1 MLIIYGKSGVTFA
14 KDLYY
19 DPSGKN
25 PKKTDDWEQAKA
37 LGIKLVDDYLGTFK
51 GLAKWLKDTK
61 AFAYKHG
68 YVETMFGRRRRL
80 PDLKSKVPTLKA
92 NAERQAINAPIQGT
106 GSDFTLLS
114 IIKIQNWLET
124 NHLKTKM
131 VATVHDSIVFDVY
144 IPELPIVSKAVKDI
158 MEHVHED
165 YIDSPVPIIADLEL
179 GGNYGSTFEV
189 ELEDCQNIHSVKEYQ
204 DWEHQRKI
212 EKYKK
217 EVTNLKN
224 QGWDITQVVDF
235 LVQHNRPA
243 MELSSYIESVYKDI
257 S

>member
-25 PKKTDDWEQAKA
+25 PKKTDDWEVAKSQ
-37 LGIKLVDDYLGTFK
+37 GIKLVNDYLNAFS

-61 AFAYKHG
+61 AFAYKKG

-114 IIKIQNWLET
+114 IIQIQNWLES
-124 NHLKTKM
+124 NNLKSKM
-131 VATVHDSIVFDVY
+131 IATVHDSIVFDIY
-144 IPELPIVSKAVKDI
+144 IPELHIVSEAVKNI
-158 MEHVHED
+158 MEHVHEK
-165 YIDSPVPIIADLEL
+165 YIKTPVPIVADLEL
-179 GGNYGSTFEV
+179 GRNYGSTFEV
-189 ELEDCQNIHSVKEYQ
+189 DLSECKEILTVEDYKN
-204 DWEHQRKI
+204 WEHSQNLN
-212 EKYKK
+212 KYKK
-217 EVTNLKN
+217 EISNLHG
-224 QGWDITQVVDF
+224 QGWNVEQVIDY
-235 LVQHNRPA
+235 LVKYDRPVH
-243 MELSSYIESVYKDI
+243 ELSDYLESVFK
-257 S
+257 SVS